1 VRGVR
6 RPELVVLAAIVV
18 SLPSID
24 LLLNGSLA
32 LAAALFRFAIA
43 LAFCWGGGAILETL
57 FDTYSRQA
65 RQRELEHRIRTLR
78 SRNLGQDHEQDG
90 TTR

>member
-1 VRGVR
+1 MRGVR

-24 LLLNGSLA
+24 LLLNGSLG
-32 LAAALFRFAIA
+32 LAAALIRFTIA
-43 LAFCWGGGAILETL
+43 VAFCWAGGAILETL

-65 RQRELEHRIRTLR
+65 RQRELEQRIRSLR
-78 SRNLGQDHEQDG
+78 SGDPEHEPRPDG
-90 TTR
+90 S